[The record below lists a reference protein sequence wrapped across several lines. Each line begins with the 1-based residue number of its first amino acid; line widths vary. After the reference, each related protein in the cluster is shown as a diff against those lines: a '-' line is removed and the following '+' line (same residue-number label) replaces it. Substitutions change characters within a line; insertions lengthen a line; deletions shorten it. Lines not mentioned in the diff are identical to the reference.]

1 MKTVLT
7 RTTKEVRPANPV
19 NTKLGQCYFCSS
31 ENLVILRNRLR
42 HGIHKN
48 ILKCEACGLI
58 YAQSKEN
65 PVPFYRKKYRQKHGP
80 ILGKTLSSQELFEFN
95 SPLQAPRIKQ
105 LSKLL
110 KPSARVLDIGSSTG
124 HFLYAIKDKVKEV
137 VGVELNLANAEFTRR
152 ELGIKVYDEPIEKLA
167 LSDEYFDLITVYHTF
182 EHVVDPLLFLK
193 IVRRY
198 LKPNGHLFIEVP
210 NTDDALMS
218 IYQLKKFADFWF
230 IEPHLFYY
238 NPETLKKVLAR
249 GGFEGRISTTQA
261 FSLYNHLNWLYTGQP
276 QADWLTATTIPR
288 LPSGG
293 SHAELKGEINK
304 LLEKT
309 DKQYRNLLNK
319 NQVGSMLTFLG
330 TKSKS

>member
-1 MKTVLT
+1 M
-7 RTTKEVRPANPV
+7 
-19 NTKLGQCYFCSS
+19 
-31 ENLVILRNRLR
+31 
-42 HGIHKN
+42 
-48 ILKCEACGLI
+48 
-58 YAQSKEN
+58 
-65 PVPFYRKKYRQKHGP
+65 
-80 ILGKTLSSQELFEFN
+80 
-95 SPLQAPRIKQ
+95 
-105 LSKLL
+105 
-110 KPSARVLDIGSSTG
+110 
-124 HFLYAIKDKVKEV
+124 

-276 QADWLTATTIPR
+276 QADWLTATTIPI